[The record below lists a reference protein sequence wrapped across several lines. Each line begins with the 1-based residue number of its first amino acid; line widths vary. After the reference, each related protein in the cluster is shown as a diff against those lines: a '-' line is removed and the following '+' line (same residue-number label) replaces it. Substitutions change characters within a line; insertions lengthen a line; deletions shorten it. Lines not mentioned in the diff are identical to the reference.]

1 MDWHEA
7 ARQEHF
13 SRAPRWPWIAALVA
27 ITAGGIFVVTRGGP
41 QDPPDPTPEPLTL
54 VALEEPEAAEPA
66 PLPPTRQT
74 DGLLRELL
82 GDFAALAQMSD
93 LVRRFV
99 SGVNQIADGQTP
111 RAQLE
116 PLTPKDRFRVRE
128 REGEQVIDEQS
139 YRRYDAAADLLGSL
153 DATRA
158 AEVFRQ
164 LEPVFDRTHQELG
177 ARDRT
182 FRETLAL
189 ALDHLAQTP
198 IPDGPMRLRRH
209 RGLYAYA
216 DPSLEA
222 LSDAQKQ
229 LLRMGPRNARIVQS
243 SLRELMAALQLAPV
257 RQHARLPEPP
267 SPE

>member
-1 MDWHEA
+1 MDWYEHA
-7 ARQEHF
+7 QQEHF
-13 SRAPRWPWIAALVA
+13 SRPSRWPWIAAFVA

-41 QDPPDPTPEPLTL
+41 DDPDPTPAEPLAL
-54 VALEEPEAAEPA
+54 VALEEPEAAEPI
-66 PLPPTRQT
+66 PLPPARQT
-74 DGLLRELL
+74 DALFRELL
-82 GDFAALAQMSD
+82 GDFAALAEVGD

-99 SGVNQIADGQTP
+99 GGVNQIADGQAP

-139 YRRYDAAADLLGSL
+139 YRRYDVAADLLGSL
-153 DATRA
+153 DATRVA
-158 AEVFRQ
+158 AAFRQ
-164 LEPVFDRTHQELG
+164 LEPVFDHTHEELG

-189 ALDHLAQTP
+189 AIDHLAQTP
-198 IPDGPMRLRRH
+198 IPDGTIRLRRH
-209 RGLYAYA
+209 RRLYAYA

-229 LLRMGPRNARIVQS
+229 LLRMGPRNSRIVQS
-243 SLRELMAALQLAPV
+243 SLRELVAALDLPPV

-267 SPE
+267 